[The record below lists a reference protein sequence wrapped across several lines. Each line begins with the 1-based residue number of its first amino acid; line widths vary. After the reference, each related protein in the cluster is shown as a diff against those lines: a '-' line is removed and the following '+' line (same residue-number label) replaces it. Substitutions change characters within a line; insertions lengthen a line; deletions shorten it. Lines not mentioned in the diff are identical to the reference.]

1 MNKTYTITRAQ
12 MLNFLAAEMKLE
24 ALENGGVDNWGHY
37 GDAISDY
44 QRSWLDY
51 WDFSIV
57 DEEDVPETFEEMAE
71 YEIGQYDQRK

>member
-1 MNKTYTITRAQ
+1 MGKTYTISRAQ

-24 ALENGGVDNWGHY
+24 ALEHGGVDNWEWY
-37 GDAISDY
+37 SESIAQY
-44 QRSWLDY
+44 QRDWLDF

-57 DEEDVPETFEEMAE
+57 DEEDIPETFEDMAE